1 MKVKNKKNNKKFW
14 IINVIN
20 LTAIISIL
28 SDIMFKTLVTN
39 LMLVTAE
46 NSVKIMLAI
55 KAVISFLIW
64 QLSNF
69 QQNGIFTVFYYRG

>member
-55 KAVISFLIW
+55 KAVISFLI
-64 QLSNF
+64 
-69 QQNGIFTVFYYRG
+69 